1 MTKRLPPYGRQ
12 LLIPPVPY
20 LMVFVG
26 EPECWQHA
34 SEQRRAGLSNNLCLP
49 DIDRAGDY
57 QWPVKGLLVIVILFG
72 HYSPEQCLHLVNVM
86 GSYHPQEIAVRN
98 WGEQTV
104 VCYQEDAA

>member
-1 MTKRLPPYGRQ
+1 MRKRLPPYGRQ

-34 SEQRRAGLSNNLCLP
+34 SEQRQSGLNNNLCLP

-57 QWPVKGLLVIVILFG
+57 EWPVIGLSVDVILFG
-72 HYSPEQCLHLVNVM
+72 YYSPEQCLHLVNVI
-86 GSYHPQEIAVRN
+86 GSYHPADIFVRN
-98 WGEQTV
+98 WNEQTV
-104 VCYQEDAA
+104 VSYQEDAL